1 MKPVSLKRACL
12 GFAVALIVSGCASA
26 PPEKHSGF
34 LSDYSKLTKQETM
47 AGGTAMAFV
56 SPSLTPAHY
65 NALILEPVKYYP
77 EPQATEQV
85 SMQTLNEILRYADQA
100 LREKLGEK
108 VRLVDKPGPGVVRWK
123 GAFTAVGDEKREMK
137 VYQYIPIALIVTG
150 VKAAAQGGLPVDATI
165 AFENEAVDSV
175 TNESLYRV
183 VRGGT
188 GERISK
194 SDAGKY
200 NLTADSLKPL
210 IDKWA
215 TNAAQKITKYI
226 KAK

>member
-1 MKPVSLKRACL
+1 MKPDFINQVWL
-12 GFAVALIVSGCASA
+12 GFAVALVVSGCASA

-34 LSDYSKLTKQETM
+34 LSDYSNMTKQETM
-47 AGGTAMAFV
+47 AGGKAMVYV

-65 NALILEPVKYYP
+65 HAVILEPVKYYP
-77 EPQATEQV
+77 EPQPTEQV
-85 SMQTLNEILRYADQA
+85 SMETLNEILHYADQA
-100 LREKLGEK
+100 LREKLGQK
-108 VRLVDKPGPGVVRWK
+108 VRLVDSPGPGVVRWK
-123 GAFTAVGDEKREMK
+123 GAFTAVGDEKRAMK
-137 VYQYIPIALIVTG
+137 IYQFVPIALVITG

-188 GERISK
+188 GERIKK
-194 SDAGKY
+194 SDEGNY
-200 NLTADSLKPL
+200 NLTVDSLKPL

-215 TNAAQKITKYI
+215 TNAAENITKYI
-226 KAK
+226 QAK